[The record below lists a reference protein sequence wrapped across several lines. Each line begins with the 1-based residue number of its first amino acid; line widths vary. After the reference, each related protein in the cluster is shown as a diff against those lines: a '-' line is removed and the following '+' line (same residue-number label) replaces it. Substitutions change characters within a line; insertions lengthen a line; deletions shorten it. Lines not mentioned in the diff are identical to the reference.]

1 VYKENILKD
10 SIFDIVRHT
19 ASLGFFDLAKIT
31 GTDQTTEVWT
41 CDEKKTVVL
50 DASLNNPEAGLIGEV
65 GLGNLAFLNG
75 LSGLYNKE
83 GAEVEVLKT
92 TKNGA
97 EVPEYV
103 QFTDKDG
110 NSDKYRL
117 MSKEIIDEQLQQS
130 KFKGVKW
137 DVEFEPLKAKVSE
150 MSAKAGIYSNI
161 EPTFTVKTE
170 NGNLVFVFGSDT
182 GGSHFG
188 KMIFAT
194 NVAGTIKEGYAWP
207 IDKFLSIVK
216 LGMAGECRVHF
227 SQVACMITINSGIGT
242 YNYILPGHTR

>member
-1 VYKENILKD
+1 MKD
-10 SIFDIVRHT
+10 AIFDIVRHT

-31 GTDQTTEVWT
+31 GTTTDTEIWT

-50 DASLNNPEAGLIGEV
+50 DAKLKAPDASLIGEV
-65 GLGNLAFLNG
+65 GLGNLGFLNG
-75 LSGLYNKE
+75 LTGLYNKD
-83 GAEVEVLKT
+83 GVEVEVLT
-92 TKNGA
+92 SARNG
-97 EVPEYV
+97 VDIPDYI
-103 QFTDKDG
+103 QFKDADG

-137 DVEFEPLKAKVSE
+137 DVEFEPTKSKVLE
-150 MSAKAGIYSNI
+150 MSAKAGIYSGI

-170 NGNLVFVFGSDT
+170 NNNVIFVFGSDT

-188 KMIFAT
+188 RMNFAS
-194 NVAGTIKEGYAWP
+194 NVTGSIKEGYAWP

-216 LGMAGECRVHF
+216 LGMSGECTVRF
-227 SQVACMITINSGIGT
+227 SQVACMITIDSGIGV

>member
-1 VYKENILKD
+1 MKD

-19 ASLGFFDLAKIT
+19 ASLGFFELAKIT
-31 GTDQTTEVWT
+31 GTDKDTEVWT

-50 DASLNNPEAGLIGEV
+50 DAKLKLPNGSLIGEV
-65 GLGNLAFLNG
+65 GLGNLGFLNG

-83 GAEVEVLKT
+83 GSEVEILTT

-97 EVPEYV
+97 VIPDYI
-103 QFTDKDG
+103 QFKDNDG

-137 DVEFEPLKAKVSE
+137 DVEFEPTKAKVSE
-150 MSAKAGIYSNI
+150 MAQKASIYSGI

-170 NGNLVFVFGSDT
+170 NGNLVFIFGSDT

-188 KMIFAT
+188 RMTFAA
-194 NVAGTIKEGYAWP
+194 NVSGTMKEGYAWP
-207 IDKFLSIVK
+207 IDKFLAILK
-216 LGMAGECRVHF
+216 LGMGGECRVHF
-227 SQVACMITINSGIGT
+227 SQVACMITIDSGIGV